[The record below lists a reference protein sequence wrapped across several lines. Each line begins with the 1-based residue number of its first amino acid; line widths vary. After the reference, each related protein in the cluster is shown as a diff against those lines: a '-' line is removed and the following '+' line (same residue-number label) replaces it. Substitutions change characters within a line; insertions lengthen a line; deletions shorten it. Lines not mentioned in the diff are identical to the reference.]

1 MPKADM
7 YLELD
12 NIDPGLQDKHELRVQ
27 QWRGGRAGGA
37 HPGQVCW
44 PLIDNTQSIGHTSN
58 AFL

>member
-1 MPKADM
+1 MPKADL

-12 NIDPGLQDKHELRVQ
+12 NIVPGLQDKHELRVQ

-44 PLIDNTQSIGHTSN
+44 PQIGQY
-58 AFL
+58 